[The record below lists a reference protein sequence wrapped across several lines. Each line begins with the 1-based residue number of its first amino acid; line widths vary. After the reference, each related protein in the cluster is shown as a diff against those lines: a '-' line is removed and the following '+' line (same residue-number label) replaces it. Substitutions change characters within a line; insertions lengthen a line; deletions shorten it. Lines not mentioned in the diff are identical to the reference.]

1 MNHGVNPVGREQQLC
16 RHRIAEIH
24 LHERNILHSGDLLD
38 SLVAGLIA
46 VGHII
51 GHDHIVAGLDKFH
64 GDVASDKSG
73 TAGHKDAF
81 FHIQ

>member
-1 MNHGVNPVGREQQLC
+1 MDHGVDLVGREQQFG

-24 LHERNILHSGDLLD
+24 LYERDILLSGDLLD
-38 SLVAGLIA
+38 TLVAGLIA